1 MSSDQSDIKI
11 NLTRLAFVIALLAS
25 IIGVF
30 GAWITLPIRLE
41 AAEKKQEIFET
52 RVERRIEA
60 TEAEA
65 RQQREILIR
74 IDENVKELRRMQRTS
89 RPSNDQ

>member
-11 NLTRLAFVIALLAS
+11 NLTRLAVVIGVLAG

-30 GAWITLPIRLE
+30 GAWITLPSRLE

-52 RVERRIEA
+52 RVERRFEA
-60 TEAEA
+60 TEDFA
-65 RQQREILIR
+65 RKQQEVLIR
-74 IDENVKELRRMQRTS
+74 IDENVKELRRMQRAN
-89 RPSNDQ
+89 REP